1 MKQLDW
7 ENDNNNNNNNNIF
20 LPEYDLL
27 MLKVKVHL

>member
-1 MKQLDW
+1 MRQLDW
-7 ENDNNNNNNNNIF
+7 ENDNNDNNNNIF